1 MFQKSVYREVKKH
14 HSMSPQF
21 DYLLESFSKYLET
34 LNYSPVTVK
43 NATAFLHEFFTW
55 LTTQNTQRVKDIDN
69 LKVKTYLDYLKHR
82 PNFIKAGSLSA
93 SYINKHITTL
103 RWFSRY
109 LQVTGQANL
118 VIKPELLK
126 TTAAATW
133 LTKEEIKALY
143 KVAGKDDNIYNQR
156 DTAMLGVFYGCGLRA
171 SEGQALNT
179 GDILFKKGLVY
190 VRKGKNYRERYVPMN
205 PQVKQALKSYIRE
218 QRDEL
223 LNGSKTNVLLL
234 GRRGKRW
241 TFHGMYQRLQW
252 LKERSNHPQL
262 KEKSFGLHILRHS
275 IATHLLQDGMSL
287 ENIALFLGHKS
298 IESTQVYTHIVK
310 DETFMRG
317 S

>member
-1 MFQKSVYREVKKH
+1 
-14 HSMSPQF
+14 MSPQF
-21 DYLLESFSKYLET
+21 DFLLESFAKHLET

-43 NATAFLHEFFTW
+43 NAAAFLHEFFTW
-55 LTTQNTQRVKDIDN
+55 LTIQNTRRVKDIDN
-69 LKVKTYLDYLKHR
+69 RKVKTYLDYLKHR

-109 LQVTGQANL
+109 LQVTGQASL
-118 VIKPELLK
+118 VIKPQLLK

-133 LTKEEIKALY
+133 LTREEIKALY
-143 KVAGKDDNIYNQR
+143 KAAGKDDNIYNQR
-156 DTAMLGVFYGCGLRA
+156 DKAMLGIFYGCGLRA

-205 PQVKQALKSYIRE
+205 PQVKQNLKTYITE
-218 QRDEL
+218 QRNEL
-223 LNGSKTNVLLL
+223 LGNCKTEVYLPDRQALLL

-298 IESTQVYTHIVK
+298 IETTQKYTHLAHRSLGEGGLNP
-310 DETFMRG
+310 DENV
-317 S
+317 